1 MREIKKECT
10 DCVCNG
16 CEYAE
21 SCRSNLC
28 DRCERASEGRYPITY
43 DLHKSVKQQSREECT
58 MYKLYQHYSFQKE
71 LQNPKLEFLHE

>member
-1 MREIKKECT
+1 MREIREECT

-21 SCRSNLC
+21 CCKTDYPMTHSMSKGL
-28 DRCERASEGRYPITY
+28 ERQSDKDCPIY
-43 DLHKSVKQQSREECT
+43 R
-58 MYKLYQHYSFQKE
+58 LYQLDAFNKE

>member
-1 MREIKKECT
+1 MKEIREECT

-21 SCRSNLC
+21 SCRSSLC
-28 DRCERASEGRYPITY
+28 DRCERVSEGRYPITY
-43 DLHKSVKQQSREECT
+43 DLHKSHNEQPRENCP
-58 MYKLYQHYSFQKE
+58 MYKLYQHYSFQQE